1 MESTCSNK
9 SKSSKLTSSKSKP
22 LLIYC
27 KQKEVILIIQVSIS
41 RSPMHILSNESTSL
55 NRSKIMTPSTSLSS
69 LSNYLKRSMKIPDNL
84 HLFLTSKE
92 NLIKSNQERSY
103 HVFEETED
111 ESDDESST
119 APKRKKRKRCRK
131 SL

>member
-9 SKSSKLTSSKSKP
+9 SKSSKLISSKSKP

-27 KQKEVILIIQVSIS
+27 KQKELILIIQVSIS